1 MVMQYRTWEEV
12 LDNLDP
18 APPYSIRRPA
28 RPTRAP
34 EMQNG
39 AAKAEAPPVRRD
51 FLTIPE
57 LAVRWRIARP
67 TVYNRLKDA
76 GVRVLDFASKGA
88 RGRKIV
94 PLGAILEIERQQLK
108 RL

>member
-1 MVMQYRTWEEV
+1 MDMQTVDYQK
-12 LDNLDP
+12 LFDNFLVYL
-18 APPYSIRRPA
+18 AELPA
-28 RPTRAP
+28 R
-34 EMQNG
+34 
-39 AAKAEAPPVRRD
+39 AAQIHTGPVKTEDLAGRKD

-57 LAVRWRIARP
+57 IAARWRIARP

-76 GVRVLDFASKGA
+76 GVRVLDFAPKGG

>member
-1 MVMQYRTWEEV
+1 MENHVSPVPGVNWQQFFDGFLAY
-12 LDNLDP
+12 LAAL
-18 APPYSIRRPA
+18 PA
-28 RPTRAP
+28 R
-34 EMQNG
+34 
-39 AAKAEAPPVRRD
+39 AKAEVAPAHKD

-57 LAVRWRIARP
+57 LAARWRIARP
-67 TVYNRLKDA
+67 TVYNRLRDA
-76 GVRVLDFASKGA
+76 GVKVLDFAPKGG

>member
-1 MVMQYRTWEEV
+1 MASPDGCEK
-12 LDNLDP
+12 P
-18 APPYSIRRPA
+18 
-28 RPTRAP
+28 
-34 EMQNG
+34 
-39 AAKAEAPPVRRD
+39 KASPVRKD

-57 LAVRWRIARP
+57 IAVRWRIARP

>member
-1 MVMQYRTWEEV
+1 MQALNWEDMFDKFLV
-12 LDNLDP
+12 YLAAL
-18 APPYSIRRPA
+18 PA
-28 RPTRAP
+28 RAA
-34 EMQNG
+34 EMQSG
-39 AAKAEAPPVRRD
+39 AVKAESASARKD

-57 LAVRWRIARP
+57 IAARWRIARP
-67 TVYNRLKDA
+67 TVYSRLKDA
-76 GVRVLDFASKGA
+76 GVRVLDFAPKGR

>member
-1 MVMQYRTWEEV
+1 MDMQTVNWQDVFDKFLVY
-12 LDNLDP
+12 LAAL
-18 APPYSIRRPA
+18 PA
-28 RPTRAP
+28 RAA
-34 EMQNG
+34 ELQGG
-39 AAKAEAPPVRRD
+39 AARAEAASVRKD

-57 LAVRWRIARP
+57 IAARWRIARP

-76 GVRVLDFASKGA
+76 GVRVLDFAPKGG

>member
-1 MVMQYRTWEEV
+1 MDVQTLNCQELFDKFIVY
-12 LDNLDP
+12 LANL
-18 APPYSIRRPA
+18 AA
-28 RPTRAP
+28 RAAQT
-34 EMQNG
+34 QNG
-39 AAKAEAPPVRRD
+39 AIKAESVPVHKE

-57 LAVRWRIARP
+57 IAARWRIARP

-76 GVRVLDFASKGA
+76 GVRVLDFAGKGE

-94 PLGAILEIERQQLK
+94 PLGAILEIERQQLR